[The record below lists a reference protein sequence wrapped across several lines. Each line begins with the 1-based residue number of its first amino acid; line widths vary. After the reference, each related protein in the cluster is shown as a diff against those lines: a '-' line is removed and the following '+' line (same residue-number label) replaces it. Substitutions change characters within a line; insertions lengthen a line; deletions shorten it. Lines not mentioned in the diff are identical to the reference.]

1 MESLFDIWAK
11 RDPKWEKKYAPMI
24 EMFANYGEG
33 VNSNQGF
40 RGKIFGAGYEVY
52 ILAFFIGLYCDRT
65 KPLVEDK
72 AKIKKFGPHI
82 SEWGN
87 KEARLGRYPYSQLQE
102 YMFAALIVR
111 TNVDFIA
118 LDKGNLSTR
127 EVVDMMMDK
136 MDQYANFG
144 FNYMQEKLEENP
156 NYFFKETAFLRVFL
170 DFLKK
175 DEKQTEIDIDDEPDS
190 LD

>member
-1 MESLFDIWAK
+1 
-11 RDPKWEKKYAPMI
+11 
-24 EMFANYGEG
+24 MFANYGEG

-87 KEARLGRYPYSQLQE
+87 KEARL
-102 YMFAALIVR
+102 
-111 TNVDFIA
+111 
-118 LDKGNLSTR
+118 
-127 EVVDMMMDK
+127 
-136 MDQYANFG
+136 
-144 FNYMQEKLEENP
+144 
-156 NYFFKETAFLRVFL
+156 
-170 DFLKK
+170 
-175 DEKQTEIDIDDEPDS
+175 
-190 LD
+190 